1 MQRMSDVVPDRD
13 IFAKQPCANSVIEK
27 RPLIENGEP
36 AKIVES
42 EANRIEHGG
51 GLKNDRVFSRLN
63 LAWRRRFDRRP
74 VASGVPGRCR
84 EFSASARAG
93 PTDPAGAAPRAEVA
107 NAKSGIL
114 QASAQSRAQ
123 DGSVAAGWIANLYLG
138 RTWAWSKQLEDKI
151 AALTTAQVS
160 AALRK
165 HIDPSKVTVVKAGD
179 FSKAK

>member
-1 MQRMSDVVPDRD
+1 MWSA
-13 IFAKQPCANSVIEK
+13 FAIAAPQNM
-27 RPLIENGEP
+27 
-36 AKIVES
+36 AKVE
-42 EANRIEHGG
+42 
-51 GLKNDRVFSRLN
+51 
-63 LAWRRRFDRRP
+63 
-74 VASGVPGRCR
+74 VAFK
-84 EFSASARAG
+84 EELARAIKDG
-93 PTDPAGAAPRAEVA
+93 FTDAEVA

-165 HIDPSKVTVVKAGD
+165 HIDPTKVTVVKAGD